1 MCYNNAQ
8 SSYDNEILFSK
19 LYSEVITNK
28 QCKDLRNEVRYL
40 IGHYLHMTELADAEM
55 RAMHRFNILYIT
67 LAIALL
73 SYLSNNSNN
82 IPLAYVKSGK
92 VLVIVTMI
100 TSVVNV
106 IVYYFYRTYKYPFV
120 HDETISNAEANQA
133 YWFYR
138 GNKSL
143 STLRIR
149 ILPRKKEE
157 LEAYRRGM
165 VEYASSV
172 LDSSCHLK
180 LARDIKYAYLLYV
193 HNMYK
198 NKFMNNIHTVTKYG
212 VIIAIAL
219 YIFSIIIIN
228 I

>member
-1 MCYNNAQ
+1 MCSNNTQ
-8 SSYDNEILFSK
+8 SSLASDNLLSK
-19 LYSEVITNK
+19 IYTEVITKK
-28 QCKDLRNEVRYL
+28 QCKDLREEVRYF

-67 LAIALL
+67 LAIAIL
-73 SYLSNNSNN
+73 SYLSNNSSN

-92 VLVIVTMI
+92 ALVIVTLI

-120 HDETISNAEANQA
+120 HDATIRSGDANQA
-133 YWFYR
+133 YWFYH

-143 STLRIR
+143 STLKIR
-149 ILPRKKEE
+149 IWPREKEE
-157 LEAYRRGM
+157 LEAYKTGM

-172 LDSSCHLK
+172 LDQSCHLK
-180 LARDIKYAYLLYV
+180 LARDIKYAYLLYA

-198 NKFMNNIHTVTKYG
+198 NKFMNNIHTITKYG
-212 VIIAIAL
+212 VIIAIAM
-219 YIFSIIIIN
+219 YMISIVIILL
-228 I
+228 